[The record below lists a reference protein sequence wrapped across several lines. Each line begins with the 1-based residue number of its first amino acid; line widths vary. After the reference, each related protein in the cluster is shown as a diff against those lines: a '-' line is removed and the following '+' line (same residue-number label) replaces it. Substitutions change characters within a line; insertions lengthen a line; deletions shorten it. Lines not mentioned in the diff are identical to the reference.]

1 MIRRREFMTLL
12 GAAAAWPLKV
22 RAQQSERVPLVG
34 ILSNIIEDDSAMKAR
49 VGAFRQE
56 LEKFGWLPDRNVRIE
71 TRFGAVTPQQLQASA
86 KELLALQP
94 DVILAN
100 APQVTRALQQASRTV
115 PIVFVAVSNPIGAGL
130 VASLAR
136 PGGNVTGLQN
146 YEETITGKWL
156 AMLKEIAPSTARAAL
171 VGNRH
176 DGDFDHFFRG
186 AESAAQS
193 LAIDVVPIRVE
204 SAADIERAI
213 ETIARVPNGS
223 LVLPP
228 DGTTIQHRDLIIAL
242 AARRQVPAVYAFRF
256 FVTAGGLMSYATDL
270 VDQYRQAAGY
280 VNRILR
286 GANPADLPV
295 QAPTKFE
302 TVVNLKT
309 AKALGLTV
317 PPAML
322 VAADEVIE

>member
-1 MIRRREFMTLL
+1 MKRRAFITLL
-12 GAAAAWPLKV
+12 GSAAAAWPLKV
-22 RAQQSERVPLVG
+22 RAQQGERVPLVG
-34 ILSNIIEDDSAMKAR
+34 ILSNIIEDDAAMKAR

-56 LEKFGWLPDRNVRIE
+56 LEKFGWLPGRNVRIE

-115 PIVFVAVSNPIGAGL
+115 PIVFVAVSDPIGAGL
-130 VASLAR
+130 IASLAR
-136 PGGNVTGLQN
+136 PGGNLTGLQN
-146 YEETITGKWL
+146 YEATITGKWL

-171 VGNRH
+171 IGNPH
-176 DGDFDHFFRG
+176 GGDFDHFFRA

-204 SAADIERAI
+204 SAADTERAI
-213 ETIARVPNGS
+213 EAIARVPNGS
-223 LVLPP
+223 LVVPP
-228 DGTTIQHRDLIIAL
+228 DATTIQHRDLIIAL
-242 AARRQVPAVYAFRF
+242 AARQHVPAVYAFRF